1 MCPIVCRGGMA
12 KEMRETME
20 HWRPSESSPTSSG
33 GSMSWH
39 TTTCRRAASS
49 SSSSVFVLLQPPQPP
64 PPPSS
69 ASSLRIIF
77 WGSLYVAKSLL
88 LMFLFILLNWSFGCI
103 WFSGTSAPENQIQ
116 VRLRRTSNSALSFLF
131 DPTHWW
137 TKVCVSGSSLTEEC
151 PAEPQICF
159 TNVWKFWFLKQ
170 GKWGKTSKNI
180 SCVAGSLLKDCE

>member
-12 KEMRETME
+12 KEMREMME

-49 SSSSVFVLLQPPQPP
+49 SSSSVFVLLQPPEP

-103 WFSGTSAPENQIQ
+103 WFSGALVPENQIQ

-137 TKVCVSGSSLTEEC
+137 TEVMDYGLCKWIFFNRRTSSRTSNLLYKC
-151 PAEPQICF
+151 
-159 TNVWKFWFLKQ
+159 LKILIF
-170 GKWGKTSKNI
+170 KTRKMR
-180 SCVAGSLLKDCE
+180 